1 MGTIGLGAS
10 CNRLPQ
16 SAYVLP
22 LRKCCHAHAIVRG
35 RSVDILQVYNHN
47 LVVDLRSLPLDI
59 TALASLAKEWRISR
73 LSAFGSVVRND
84 FRKDSDV
91 DLLVEFEADVHYSLI
106 DLANLKAQL
115 ELVFRRDVDIVE
127 PAALT
132 NPYRR
137 RHILETAQLVY
148 AA

>member
-1 MGTIGLGAS
+1 MTA
-10 CNRLPQ
+10 NPKQ
-16 SAYVLP
+16 
-22 LRKCCHAHAIVRG
+22 
-35 RSVDILQVYNHN
+35 SVDIVPVSFHN
-47 LVVDLRSLPLDI
+47 QYMDFHSLSVDT
-59 TALASLAKEWRISR
+59 TALAVLAKEWRISR
-73 LSAFGSVVRND
+73 LSAFGSVVRDD

-91 DLLVEFEADVHYSLI
+91 DLLVEFEPDARYSLM

-115 ELVFRRDVDIVE
+115 ELVFQRDVDIVE

-137 RHILETAQLVY
+137 KHILKTAQTVY